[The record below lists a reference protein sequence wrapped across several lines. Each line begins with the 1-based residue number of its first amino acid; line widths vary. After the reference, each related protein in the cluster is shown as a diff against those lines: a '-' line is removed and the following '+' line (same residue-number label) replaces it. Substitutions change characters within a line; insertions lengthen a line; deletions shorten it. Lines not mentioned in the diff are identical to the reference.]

1 MSLFVFFQQYFVPG
15 LVNIM
20 KVLSLLVKAKLVM
33 DASLDC
39 ILSWGSFVY
48 NVEKSIVFGMLF
60 LFVLFNDWM
69 IRSAFLSLVK
79 CSIYVNK
86 NVALLWKFLILEDMS
101 FKTVETDLQI
111 CFVEHILDAMMEQ
124 VPVEFLCIL
133 GVLYLS
139 GSVFF
144 FFYNFETHASSI
156 FCVLVY

>member
-1 MSLFVFFQQYFVPG
+1 
-15 LVNIM
+15 
-20 KVLSLLVKAKLVM
+20 
-33 DASLDC
+33 
-39 ILSWGSFVY
+39 
-48 NVEKSIVFGMLF
+48 
-60 LFVLFNDWM
+60 
-69 IRSAFLSLVK
+69 
-79 CSIYVNK
+79 
-86 NVALLWKFLILEDMS
+86 MS

-144 FFYNFETHASSI
+144 FFCNFETHASII